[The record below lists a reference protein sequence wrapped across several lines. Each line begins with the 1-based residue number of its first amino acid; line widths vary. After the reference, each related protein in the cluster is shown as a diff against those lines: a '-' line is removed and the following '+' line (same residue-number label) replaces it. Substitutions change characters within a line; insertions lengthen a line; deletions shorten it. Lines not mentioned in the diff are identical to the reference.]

1 MRFLPRLR
9 HARPASSRALV
20 STNCTSRFAVLGL
33 WTARAIAALRSLQRQ
48 AMGNL
53 MDDERYRELRFLIKD
68 LAVRVEETH
77 IDIRAIK
84 RRLDDQQGAV
94 ARMSDAADQ
103 LMTAMDE
110 MDAELEGSPTLKGH

>member
-1 MRFLPRLR
+1 
-9 HARPASSRALV
+9 
-20 STNCTSRFAVLGL
+20 
-33 WTARAIAALRSLQRQ
+33 
-48 AMGNL
+48 MGNL